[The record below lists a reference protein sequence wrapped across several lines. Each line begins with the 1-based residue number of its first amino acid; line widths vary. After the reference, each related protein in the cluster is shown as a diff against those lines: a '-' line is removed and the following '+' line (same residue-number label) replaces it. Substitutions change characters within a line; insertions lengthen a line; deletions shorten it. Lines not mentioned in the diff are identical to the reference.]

1 MQSQLAYDNLLS
13 FAMGMTRR
21 HNIMVQDV
29 EEILHEG
36 ITSALA
42 DGLLLDDPAVR
53 GYVMI
58 RIMRFNQLRY
68 KAYRSKGLNSIK
80 RPSILQDASSVA
92 ARGKTPPQVVV
103 LAEETLALRKAI
115 ATLSPRMAKIMTLH
129 LDGLSTQEIAK
140 VMGITRHSLA
150 AARSKVIHVL
160 RERMIG
166 KTPLLG

>member
-1 MQSQLAYDNLLS
+1 MQSAYDNLS
-13 FAMGMTRR
+13 GFAFGMTRR
-21 HNIMVQDV
+21 HNIAVQDV

-42 DGLLLDDPAVR
+42 DGLSLDDPAVK

-58 RIMRFNQLRY
+58 HIMRFNHLRY
-68 KAYRSKGLNSIK
+68 KDYRSKGLNSIK
-80 RPSILQDASSVA
+80 RPNILQDASSVA
-92 ARGKTPPQVVV
+92 ARGKTPLQAVVV
-103 LAEETLALRKAI
+103 AEETLALRKAI

-129 LDGLSTQEIAK
+129 LDGLSTKEIAK
-140 VMGITRHSLA
+140 VMGITRHSMA